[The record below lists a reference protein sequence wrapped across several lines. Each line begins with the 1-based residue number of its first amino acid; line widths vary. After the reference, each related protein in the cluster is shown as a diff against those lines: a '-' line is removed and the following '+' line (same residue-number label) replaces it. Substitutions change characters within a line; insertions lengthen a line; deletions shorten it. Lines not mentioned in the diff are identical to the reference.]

1 MRLDLGG
8 QPWASHDLT
17 NSVLSRFEEPL
28 ELCEH
33 LRVRRAEIRRVALP
47 DTPQQK
53 RFDKPEPLKHRL
65 LRVVTL
71 ELDHNELEEIDGDGF
86 QFPNLEYL
94 DISFNRIHRIS
105 HARMFL
111 TRLRVC
117 ILRRNKLSN
126 LRWLFADGVRLPM
139 SHLDVSFNMIQSIS
153 DTAEI
158 VNLFDL
164 ETLDISNN
172 PLEGDL
178 TVEAFCMLG
187 CPQLTH
193 LNGQA
198 VSDVARARARTWCD
212 ESDAGRAIAE
222 YVSELHGYYSKPG
235 RALEQRS
242 SQPTAQDLGLSK
254 RNQNLIKTSP
264 TVKDPLG
271 YLQQANVAVDFL
283 MQAAEQRTFTT
294 TKRHLFSTMQL
305 REFDHPKGHQHGPKL
320 IPWKYWAQEMRRL
333 GRRISDTKGKM

>member
-8 QPWASHDLT
+8 QPWATHDLT
-17 NSVLSRFEEPL
+17 NAVLSRFEEPL

-47 DTPQQK
+47 DIPAQK
-53 RFDKPEPLKHRL
+53 RFEKQEPLKHRL

-71 ELDHNELEEIDGDGF
+71 ELDHNELEDIDGDGF

-94 DISFNRIHRIS
+94 DLSFNRIHRIL
-105 HARMFL
+105 HARMFV

-117 ILRRNKLSN
+117 ILRRNKLAN

-153 DTAEI
+153 DCAEI

-235 RALEQRS
+235 RSGDSGRQELMNMRNKQA
-242 SQPTAQDLGLSK
+242 AAGLVKSA
-254 RNQNLIKTSP
+254 P

-271 YLQQANVAVDFL
+271 YLQQANVAVEFL
-283 MQAAEQRTFTT
+283 VKQASSRQYTT

-305 REFDHPKGHQHGPKL
+305 REFDHPKGHQHGPQL
-320 IPWKYWAQEMRRL
+320 LPWKYWAQEMRRL
-333 GRRISDTKGKM
+333 GRRITEIKQRM